1 MNNKYGLICVCNT
14 LKEEDPSNAFQ
25 GMTRKEF
32 TQIVS
37 KSDEASA
44 LKQLEDQ
51 ILHNLTL
58 TCKIIE
64 FCRANHID
72 HYRLNQSIFG
82 IAEDSS
88 VDIDLRKLPRFDEI
102 TENIHQVG
110 VSAISN
116 MVSLSIQPDIFCKL
130 NDDDE
135 KIVENSISELNFYGW
150 FLDTIGVQKN
160 YSSPIICSVGNQPAS
175 DSHDDIIQ
183 FVESFIE
190 KFNELDESVQKRL
203 SFKNDDAGAWSSL
216 TLFKYF
222 HVYCREKFGNGMALS
237 YDNLHDLC
245 NPSYI
250 EKELVDPNVNV
261 GAYHETWGGVVPV
274 FTWSEAMEPGSKK
287 HSVEY
292 SAPIPDFN
300 YQIKWEC
307 DAQSR
312 DKAILK
318 LLTPT
323 EEFKITEEM
332 LKTMTRKKYTDASD
346 YYNKLYQRSK

>member
-44 LKQLEDQ
+44 LNQLEDQ
-51 ILHNLTL
+51 ILHNLDL

-88 VDIDLRKLPRFDEI
+88 VDIDLRQLPRFDEI
-102 TENIHQVG
+102 TEKIHQVG

-116 MVSLSIQPDIFCKL
+116 MVSLSLQPDIFCKL
-130 NDDDE
+130 NDDDDQ
-135 KIVENSISELNFYGW
+135 IVQNSISELNFYGW

-160 YSSPIICSVGNQPAS
+160 YSSPIICAVGNQPSS
-175 DSHDDIIQ
+175 DSHEDIID
-183 FVESFIE
+183 FVERFME
-190 KFNELDESVQKRL
+190 KFAELDESAQKRL
-203 SFKNDDAGAWSSL
+203 SLKNDDSGAWSAL

-222 HVYCREKFGNGMALS
+222 HGLLSREIWQRYGF
-237 YDNLHDLC
+237 
-245 NPSYI
+245 
-250 EKELVDPNVNV
+250 
-261 GAYHETWGGVVPV
+261 
-274 FTWSEAMEPGSKK
+274 
-287 HSVEY
+287 
-292 SAPIPDFN
+292 
-300 YQIKWEC
+300 
-307 DAQSR
+307 
-312 DKAILK
+312 K
-318 LLTPT
+318 L
-323 EEFKITEEM
+323 
-332 LKTMTRKKYTDASD
+332 
-346 YYNKLYQRSK
+346 